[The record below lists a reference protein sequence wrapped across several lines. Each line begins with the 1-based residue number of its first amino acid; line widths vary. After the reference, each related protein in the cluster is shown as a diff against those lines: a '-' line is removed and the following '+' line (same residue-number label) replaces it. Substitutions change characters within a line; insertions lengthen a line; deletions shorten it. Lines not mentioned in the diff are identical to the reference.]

1 MNTPRVYTSRIPGA
15 VRIGEP
21 DRTSDRDVVVCAFA
35 RSPFG
40 RFDGALAPLETA
52 QLGAAVIDALL
63 RKADVDPAR
72 VEALYAGVGLAG
84 SAVLSVTRQA
94 VLRSSLPET
103 TPSMGIDRACCSGIT
118 AIAQAARDIASGL
131 QEVAIAGGM
140 ESLSNMPLQ
149 LPRRHGVRPGQTQLV
164 DPLILGGAVVDR
176 PIATYSGEEAVRFGV
191 GREEQDAWAANSHA
205 RYFAAAEQGVFDS
218 EIVPLD
224 IDVQGTARHI
234 RQDESPRRDSTPEKL
249 ARLKTVYGSPTITA
263 GNAPGLSDGAAFV
276 LLTTRARARAEN
288 WPVLGRIAAY
298 AQVAG
303 SPTSGTS
310 TPAVALR
317 NLLQVAGIG
326 LEQLGRIEINEAYAA
341 TPLVS
346 TTVLAGG
353 DAALLEQLR
362 ARTNPWGGAVA
373 LGHPLGASGARLVMT
388 LLNGFARSGAQSGPQ
403 YAVASICGGFGQ
415 GDALLVE
422 SA

>member
-1 MNTPRVYTSRIPGA
+1 MNSPRIPGA
-15 VRIGEP
+15 LRIGNA
-21 DRTSDRDVVVCAFA
+21 RRDVVICAMA

-63 RKADVDPAR
+63 RKADVDPAC

-84 SAVLSVTRQA
+84 SAVLTVTRQA
-94 VLRSSLPET
+94 VLRSTLPES
-103 TPSMGIDRACCSGIT
+103 TPSMGVDRACCSGIT
-118 AIAQAARDIASGL
+118 AIAQAARDIACGL
-131 QEVAIAGGM
+131 QDVAIAGGM

-176 PIATYSGEEAVRFGV
+176 PIATYSGEEALRFGV
-191 GREEQDAWAANSHA
+191 SREAQDAWAANSHA
-205 RYFAAAEQGVFDS
+205 RYFAAAAQGFFES
-218 EIVPLD
+218 EIVP
-224 IDVQGTARHI
+224 IGIESRTGVQTVT
-234 RQDESPRRDSTPEKL
+234 QDESPRRDSTPEKL
-249 ARLKTVYGSPTITA
+249 SQLKTVYGSPTITA

-276 LLTTRARARAEN
+276 LLTTRERAQAEN
-288 WPVLGRIAAY
+288 WPVLGRVAAY

-310 TPAVALR
+310 TPALALR
-317 NLLQVAGIG
+317 NAVQVAG
-326 LEQLGRIEINEAYAA
+326 LDVEQLARIEINEAYAA

-346 TTVLAGG
+346 TSVLAEG
-353 DAALLEQLR
+353 DAGLLDRLR
-362 ARTNPWGGAVA
+362 AATNPWGGAVA

-388 LLNGFARSGAQSGPQ
+388 LLNGFERRGAEAGTQH
-403 YAVASICGGFGQ
+403 AVASICGGFGQ
-415 GDALLVE
+415 GDALLLE